1 MTADPSVYH
10 SERLARSYALYRPAV
25 HASIWTRIAA
35 TIPPGHEVLSALDIG
50 CGAGAS
56 TRALSAHARDV
67 SGIDPS
73 REMLGHARL
82 ALPNAAFTLGRAE
95 SLPFE
100 SESFDLVAAAGSLN
114 YSEPLAALREAS
126 RVLSSGGRYVA
137 YDFSTGRVG
146 GDETLLAAC
155 FERFRT
161 EFPPLPGYAL
171 DLKALPFGACALALT
186 AFETFDVPTAMA
198 VDTYIEYILGE
209 TNVEAAIAGGM
220 TEAQARRVCD
230 AIFTP
235 LFRGELRTVQFPA
248 VFAVARKV
256 AVAR

>member
-1 MTADPSVYH
+1 
-10 SERLARSYALYRPAV
+10 
-25 HASIWTRIAA
+25 
-35 TIPPGHEVLSALDIG
+35 
-50 CGAGAS
+50 
-56 TRALSAHARDV
+56 
-67 SGIDPS
+67 
-73 REMLGHARL
+73 
-82 ALPNAAFTLGRAE
+82 
-95 SLPFE
+95 
-100 SESFDLVAAAGSLN
+100 
-114 YSEPLAALREAS
+114 
-126 RVLSSGGRYVA
+126 GRYVA